1 MICTIFDL
9 DGTLLYT
16 LEDLWI
22 STNFALG
29 AMGYKKRTLEEV
41 KTFVGNG
48 VKKLIERSLPENT
61 SEDEVQ
67 KCLNI
72 FREHYSKNANKHTRP
87 YDGIIELL
95 KYLKKNNVKIAV
107 NSNKYDAAV
116 KKLCREYFCELI
128 DIAVGEM
135 PSCPKKPSPE
145 GVNKILKYFDCD
157 LYHAVYIGDSLVD
170 LQTAK
175 NAGIE
180 CISVSWGYCPREELL
195 RHKAKIA
202 DNSGQLLAL
211 LDEFVA
217 RVSA

>member
-16 LEDLWI
+16 LEDLWT
-22 STNFALG
+22 STNFALE
-29 AMGYKKRTLEEV
+29 ALGYKKRTLEEV
-41 KTFVGNG
+41 RTFVGNG

-67 KCLNI
+67 KCLNV

-95 KYLKKNNVKIAV
+95 KYLKNNDVKIAV

-116 KKLCREYFCELI
+116 KGLCKEYFGELI
-128 DIAVGEM
+128 DIAIGEM

-145 GVNKILKYFDCD
+145 GVNKILEYLNCD
-157 LYHAVYIGDSLVD
+157 SNRAVYVGDSLVD

-175 NAGIE
+175 NAGID
-180 CISVSWGYCPREELL
+180 CISVSWGYCPEEKLL
-195 RHKAKIA
+195 QNGAKIA
-202 DNSGQLLAL
+202 QNSYELTVL
-211 LDEFVA
+211 LDEFIKKT
-217 RVSA
+217 SA